1 MAGITGELSVVASV
15 EVANPMTEV
24 FIRETCNGVYKI
36 IIRKKGV
43 LWFKSEESFPDEEE
57 ALLAVEK
64 LVADIKGFTVPLDST
79 STTKLLPEPNAT
91 RIYKVIT

>member
-1 MAGITGELSVVASV
+1 MAGITGELSVSASV
-15 EVANPMTEV
+15 EVTNPMTEI

-43 LWFKSEESFPDEEE
+43 LWFKSEESFHDEEE

-64 LVADIKGFTVPLDST
+64 LVNDIRSFTLPFDAT

-91 RIYKVIT
+91 RVYKVVT

>member
-1 MAGITGELSVVASV
+1 MTNTTGELSVVAPV
-15 EVANPMTEV
+15 EVINPMTEI

-43 LWFKSEESFPDEEE
+43 LWFKSEESFPDEKE
-57 ALLAVEK
+57 ALLAVTGI
-64 LVADIKGFTVPLDST
+64 VDDIKGFTVPLDLT

-91 RIYKVIT
+91 RIYKVVT